1 MNIHSG
7 SPMSP
12 RARAAEPSVT
22 RRPAP
27 STEKGADKRE
37 AILQAALEL
46 FVERGFHGTAVPD
59 IADRAMVGAGTI
71 YRYFSSK
78 EALVNELYR
87 RHKSLI
93 AGRVLNAF
101 PATSSARDQFRE
113 MWRRMVRYQQDEPLG
128 FAFLELHNHASY
140 LDDDSKAIEAR
151 LTDFGLAYI
160 RQAQARGELR
170 PVEPLLLIGIVLGA
184 FIGLVRKS
192 TECGLA
198 LDDAAWATAEQ
209 CVWEAI
215 RV

>member
-1 MNIHSG
+1 
-7 SPMSP
+7 MSP
-12 RARAAEPSVT
+12 RARASEPSAS

-27 STEKGADKRE
+27 TTERGADKRE
-37 AILQAALEL
+37 AILEAALVL

-87 RHKSLI
+87 RHKSSI
-93 AGRVLNAF
+93 AGRLLNDF
-101 PATSSARDQFRE
+101 PAAGSARDQFGT
-113 MWRRMVRYQQDEPLG
+113 MWRRMVRYANDEPLG

-140 LDDDSKAIEAR
+140 LDEDSKAIEAR
-151 LTDFGLAYI
+151 ITDFGLTYV

-170 PVEPLLLIGIVLGA
+170 PVEPMLLIGIVLGA
-184 FIGLVRKS
+184 FTGLVRKS
-192 TECGLA
+192 TELCLH
-198 LDDAAWATAEQ
+198 LDDEAWATAEQ